1 MRTGRLFFSVLAL
14 SVGFSVQSAFA
25 QGNVCL
31 RSQWIDNWEIVDDK
45 TLIVTDRR
53 DQQYKIGLVGV
64 CAGLQQT
71 RFSLAFESLSEL
83 SCLRT
88 GDSIHYNDL
97 TFGRE
102 RCTISSI
109 ESYVAPEAEDSEAE
123 SETAEASEAEG

>member
-1 MRTGRLFFSVLAL
+1 MGRLFLSVLGL
-14 SVGFSVQSAFA
+14 SLSFGAQSALA
-25 QGNVCL
+25 QDNICL
-31 RSQWIDNWEIVDDK
+31 RSQHIYNWEIVDDK

-53 DQQYKIGLVGV
+53 DQQYKLGLVGA

-71 RFSLAFESLSEL
+71 RFSLAFESFSEL
-83 SCLRT
+83 SCLRP

-109 ESYVAPEAEDSEAE
+109 ESYVAEEAE
-123 SETAEASEAEG
+123 SEEAEMSEAGD